1 MINVTIL
8 YRLHEPIG
16 FFTPDRP
23 FGYLPCFL
31 QSASI
36 TFSVLRQAMLVARA
50 TIVGIEINIETLT
63 GKLKASQNQ
72 LDRNR
77 AGVKAGIE
85 TREEED
91 NLTMVELIGAPKINL
106 P

>member
-1 MINVTIL
+1 MKNVTIL
-8 YRLHEPIG
+8 YRLHEPRG
-16 FFTPDRP
+16 FFTPDHPFEHLPRP
-23 FGYLPCFL
+23 P

-36 TFSVLRQAMLVARA
+36 RLSVLGQAMLVAHA

-63 GKLKASQNQ
+63 AKLKASRNQ

-77 AGVKAGIE
+77 AGVKAGIAKSE
-85 TREEED
+85 GEN
-91 NLTMVELIGAPKINL
+91 NLTMAELISAPKINL